1 MRASAQRAAG
11 SPGEAAYPLGG
22 VCRAVSTWRELA
34 KKPGVDM
41 IAREI
46 ESFEPAFEHQA
57 LSQARRRV
65 GGAS

>member
-1 MRASAQRAAG
+1 VPGSVDVARACQ
-11 SPGEAAYPLGG
+11 EA
-22 VCRAVSTWRELA
+22 
-34 KKPGVDM
+34 GVDM